1 GLLPPQMQAFEHRL
15 RKMVLQKWSVS
26 SNKKRFMKIVSQI
39 FEKFRLI
46 SEEAADGTTFIR
58 EMGL

>member
-1 GLLPPQMQAFEHRL
+1 
-15 RKMVLQKWSVS
+15 
-26 SNKKRFMKIVSQI
+26 MKIVSQI

-46 SEEAADGTTFIR
+46 SEEVDETTFIR

>member
-1 GLLPPQMQAFEHRL
+1 
-15 RKMVLQKWSVS
+15 
-26 SNKKRFMKIVSQI
+26 MKIVSQI

-46 SEEAADGTTFIR
+46 SEETADGTTFIR

>member
-1 GLLPPQMQAFEHRL
+1 
-15 RKMVLQKWSVS
+15 
-26 SNKKRFMKIVSQI
+26 MKIVSQI

-58 EMGL
+58 GKWTVTRFLPQSHLFILFFFQI